1 MSLQSQ
7 TTRLQ
12 GWAMVLGLLMAT
24 APVVA
29 AQGDPPAGDPPR
41 GDQEAVRP
49 DVPLRMAR
57 EDVGEAIDKGVAY
70 LIDNQKPD
78 GSWGDDAPKMLE
90 LGFALNT
97 YRSWRIASHGISC
110 MALAA
115 VDETPDRK
123 IALRRAVEFLCQAE
137 LPKRDSDWDIDY
149 VWTSLYGF
157 SAAIDLLGDPRF
169 QEGGAL
175 QALREPLLARG
186 REFLRVLVHHQAATG
201 GWAYYDDPP
210 FNVQATW
217 ATSFCTALVLPALHA
232 APAAGIDVP
241 PKVTE
246 RALRYLNRCVLP
258 NGAYTYDLDPTP
270 RIGGVEHINKMEG
283 SLGRTQVG
291 NWARSVLGDKRV
303 TPGVMKEGLDA
314 LFEKHGF
321 LDHVRLRPIPHEGF
335 HANAGYF
342 YFFAHYYASR
352 VINLL
357 PEDEREEYH
366 ARLRPHL
373 VKTQRQSGAAS
384 DFLGSSY
391 TVNAGTSFLV
401 LSLQEGLDQAKN

>member
-1 MSLQSQ
+1 MRALLHIWPE
-7 TTRLQ
+7 RVLC
-12 GWAMVLGLLMAT
+12 AVALGLSAAT
-24 APVVA
+24 AS
-29 AQGDPPAGDPPR
+29 AQNNESPAGPSTGPTT
-41 GDQEAVRP
+41 QEAERP

-57 EDVGEAIDKGVAY
+57 EDVGEAIDDGVAF
-70 LIDNQKPD
+70 LIRKQKPD

-115 VDETPDRK
+115 VGDTPERSA
-123 IALRRAVEFLCQAE
+123 ALRRAVRFLCDAD

-157 SAAIDLLGDPRF
+157 SSAVELLGDRRF
-169 QEGGAL
+169 QDGGSLA
-175 QALREPLLARG
+175 ALRAPLLARG
-186 REFLRVLVHHQAATG
+186 QEFLGVLVRHQAATG

-210 FNVQATW
+210 FDAQPTW
-217 ATSFCTALVLPALHA
+217 ATSFCTALVLPALHG
-232 APAAGIDVP
+232 APAVGLEVP
-241 PKVTE
+241 PKVKE
-246 RALRYLNRCVLP
+246 RALRYLKRCVLP

-291 NWARSVLGDKRV
+291 NWARSVCGDKRV
-303 TPGVMKEGLDA
+303 TADVMKEGLDA
-314 LFEKHGF
+314 LFDKHGF
-321 LDHVRLRPIPHEGF
+321 LDHARLRPIPHEGF

-342 YFFAHYYASR
+342 YFFAHYYAAR

-357 PEDEREEYH
+357 PKEEREEYH

-373 VKTQRQSGAAS
+373 VKTQRESGSAS